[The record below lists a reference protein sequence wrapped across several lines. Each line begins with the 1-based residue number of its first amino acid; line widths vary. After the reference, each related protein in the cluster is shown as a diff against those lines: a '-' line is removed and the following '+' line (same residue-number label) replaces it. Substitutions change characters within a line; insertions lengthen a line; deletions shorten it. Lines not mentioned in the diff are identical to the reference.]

1 MLGAGPI
8 LAGNRRNLPRG
19 PIPNPVAWAWAKAG
33 RPVAWIRQLA
43 TLQRK
48 TAAADAL
55 CESGPE
61 PLELRDT
68 FVDARRP
75 RFRQARPVMTG
86 RCAMRRELGKLC
98 PDLIQCQPD
107 SLREH
112 NERDPAE
119 NRSRIPTLATTGPL
133 GPDESPLLIKTKRG
147 CCDATAPRYL
157 ADQEQVFHA
166 VESIAART

>member
-1 MLGAGPI
+1 MRGSSCKDPVVVGARAMM
-8 LAGNRRNLPRG
+8 AGSPANLPRG
-19 PIPNPVAWAWAKAG
+19 PIPNPVPWAWAKAG

-48 TAAADAL
+48 AAAADAL

-86 RCAMRRELGKLC
+86 RCAMWRQLGKLC
-98 PDLIQCQPD
+98 PDLIQRQPD
-107 SLREH
+107 SLRED
-112 NERDPAE
+112 NERDPA
-119 NRSRIPTLATTGPL
+119 
-133 GPDESPLLIKTKRG
+133 
-147 CCDATAPRYL
+147 
-157 ADQEQVFHA
+157 
-166 VESIAART
+166 